1 MIAESLI
8 AHLVGDYIFQTDAMA
23 NRKTKQSLWA
33 LAHVATYMLPFLF
46 LTRSVPALAVI
57 VVTHFFIDRFRLA
70 RYVVASKN
78 SLTEWSRHKEFFA
91 SPTGYIM
98 DREAYTV
105 SPGGGAARPI
115 TVPGTPAWMAV
126 WLLIIA
132 DNTIHVVINAAA
144 LTWIK

>member
-46 LTRSVPALAVI
+46 LTRSPAALAVI

-70 RYVVASKN
+70 RYVIAAKN
-78 SLTEWSRHKEFFA
+78 SITDWPNAKAFFA
-91 SPTGYIM
+91 SPTGYL
-98 DREAYTV
+98 EA
-105 SPGGGAARPI
+105 
-115 TVPGTPAWMAV
+115 TPPWMAV

-144 LTWIK
+144 LTWLR